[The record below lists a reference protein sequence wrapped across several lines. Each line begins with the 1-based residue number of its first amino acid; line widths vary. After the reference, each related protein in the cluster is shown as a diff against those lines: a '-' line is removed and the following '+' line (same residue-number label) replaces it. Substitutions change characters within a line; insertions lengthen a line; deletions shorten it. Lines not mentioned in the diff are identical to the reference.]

1 MSTYEIVLFRF
12 KGDSEVIDSGLSL
25 EEAQEIC
32 KDPETSSR
40 TASDPYRYG
49 NQPWFF
55 GYREE

>member
-1 MSTYEIVLFRF
+1 MSTYSVVLFRF
-12 KGDSEVIDSGLSL
+12 KGESEVVESGLSL

-32 KDPETSSR
+32 EDPETSSR
-40 TASDPYRYG
+40 TATDPTLYG